1 MEIGCGSLCFRLW
14 ICAFIRGK
22 VHISSLFYK
31 EVLHNCGSVCVFV
44 RGLEFG
50 EDLISSLFRLW
61 ICAFFFFLFLF
72 LCVMQ
77 SCCSCT
83 MLDRFFLICIKQ
95 YNNTY
100 LYLKDASRLLETMLG
115 SKTLGTKYIRTSMC
129 NVLANH
135 DQNLESRFKLF
146 KVCLC
151 IKLESSDCIIYW
163 TKSARLD

>member
-1 MEIGCGSLCFRLW
+1 M
-14 ICAFIRGK
+14 
-22 VHISSLFYK
+22 
-31 EVLHNCGSVCVFV
+31 LHNCGSVCVFV

-50 EDLISSLFRLW
+50 RISSPPSFVCESVLF
-61 ICAFFFFLFLF
+61 FSFLFFLF

-95 YNNTY
+95 YKNTY

-115 SKTLGTKYIRTSMC
+115 SKTLGTKCIKTSMC

-135 DQNLESRFKLF
+135 DQNLEFRFRLL

-151 IKLESSDCIIYW
+151 IMLESSDCIIY
-163 TKSARLD
+163 